1 MIEWRHLNDRVAWRE
16 AFEELA
22 RRKLRTGLTL
32 LGLVFGVGSI
42 VAMQAVGE
50 GSRREALRLVEGL
63 GLTNLV
69 VEAKT
74 FDETSLRELRARSL
88 GLTRADAQAA
98 LDVVPGAVAM
108 AAEKRLRTDAV
119 ASDHAASDAQ
129 ASAISPSFFELGSL
143 RVAEG
148 RALTQADEDALAA
161 VAVLGHQAAR
171 SLFPQGGAVGQHVKV
186 NHAWLEVVGVLADRD
201 LSADRFQGVPLGL
214 ESNRVF
220 VPLASGLARFRLQPM
235 EDEVDRLLV
244 RVDAPERIGEGA
256 QVLAA
261 LLKQRHAGAD
271 DYSLV
276 IPAQLFAQ
284 HQQTQR
290 IFRVVMSA
298 IAGVSLLVGGIGIM
312 NIMLANVLERRREV
326 GLLRALGAR
335 RTDVVAQFLR
345 EAAVICVAGAL
356 LGVAF
361 GIALAYAIA
370 TLAGWDV
377 AWAPLPIV
385 VAVLLC
391 TAVGLAFGVYPA
403 KQAADLDP
411 IASLRTE

>member
-108 AAEKRLRTDAV
+108 AAEKRLRTDVV
-119 ASDHAASDAQ
+119 ASDHAASDAL

-148 RALTQADEDALAA
+148 RALTQADDDALAA

-377 AWAPLPIV
+377 AWAPLPIL

>member
-1 MIEWRHLNDRVAWRE
+1 MMPWRHLTDRTAWRE

-74 FDETSLRELRARSL
+74 FDETTLRELRARSQ
-88 GLTRADAQAA
+88 GLTRSDAEAA
-98 LDVVPGAVAM
+98 LEVVPGALKM
-108 AAEKRLRTDAV
+108 AAEKRLRTDTV
-119 ASDHAASDAQ
+119 ASDHATSDAQ

-143 RVAEG
+143 RIAQG
-148 RALTQADEDALAA
+148 RALTQADDDALAA

-171 SLFPQGGAVGQHVKV
+171 SLFPQGNAVGQYVKV
-186 NHAWLEVVGVLADRD
+186 NHAWLEVVGVLVDRD
-201 LSADRFQGVPLGL
+201 LSADLFQGVPLGL

-220 VPLASGLARFRLQPM
+220 VPLASGLARFRRQPM
-235 EDEVDRLLV
+235 EDEVDRVLV

-261 LLKQRHAGAD
+261 LLRQRHADVD

-335 RTDVVAQFLR
+335 RVDVVAQFLR

-361 GIALAYAIA
+361 GVALAYAIA
-370 TLAGWDV
+370 ALAGWDV
-377 AWAPLPIV
+377 AWAPLPIL
-385 VAVLLC
+385 ASVLLC

>member
-148 RALTQADEDALAA
+148 RALTQADDEALAA

-377 AWAPLPIV
+377 AWAPLPIA

-391 TAVGLAFGVYPA
+391 TAVGMAFGVYPA

>member
-1 MIEWRHLNDRVAWRE
+1 VITWRHISDRKAWRE
-16 AFEELA
+16 AGQELA

-32 LGLVFGVGSI
+32 LGLLFGVGAI

-69 VEAKT
+69 VEAKR
-74 FDETSLRELRARSL
+74 FDETALRELRARSL

-98 LDVVPGAVAM
+98 LDVIPGARAIAV
-108 AAEKRLRTDAV
+108 EKQLRTDAV
-119 ASDHAASDAQ
+119 ASDHGSSDAQ
-129 ASAISPSFFELGSL
+129 ASAVTASYFDLASL
-143 RVAEG
+143 RVGQG
-148 RALTQADEDALAA
+148 RALTATDDEQLAA

-171 SLFPQGGAVGQHVKV
+171 ALFPTGDAVGQYVKV
-186 NHAWLEVVGVLADRD
+186 NHVWLEVVGVLADRD
-201 LSADRFQGVPLGL
+201 LSEDRFEGVPLGL

-220 VPLASGLARFRLQPM
+220 LPLASGLARFRLQPM
-235 EDEVDRLLV
+235 EDEVDRMMV
-244 RVDAPERIGEGA
+244 RLDSPERIDEGA

-261 LLKQRHAGAD
+261 LIRQRHAGAD
-271 DYSLV
+271 DHTLI

-290 IFRVVMSA
+290 IFRVVMGA

-312 NIMLANVLERRREV
+312 NIMLANVLERRREI

-335 RTDVVAQFLR
+335 RQDVVAQFLR
-345 EAAVICVAGAL
+345 EAAMICVVGSL
-356 LGVAF
+356 LGVVF
-361 GIALAYAIA
+361 GAALAYGIA
-370 TLAGWDV
+370 GLAGWDV
-377 AWAPLPIV
+377 AWAPLPILFS
-385 VAVLLC
+385 VLMC
-391 TAVGLAFGVYPA
+391 TGVGLAFGVYPA
-403 KQAADLDP
+403 RQAAQLDP